1 MSGIVLFEDKK
12 DCCGCGA
19 CMNVCPKEAISM
31 VEDEYGFIY
40 PKIDK
45 TLCVECGACKK
56 VCGYQSLPEKH
67 KSEGVYAMAA
77 KDVDMLR
84 QSASGGAFAVIA
96 KKVLEEGGTVYG
108 VALVQE
114 NDKLSPK
121 HIRIDA
127 VEDLARLQGSKY
139 VQSDIGMTYQQ
150 VRRDIQNGLK
160 VLFSGTPCQIA
171 SLQKFLGKECK
182 NLVTVEIICHGVPN
196 ARLFNDYI
204 EYIDKKKKT
213 PKTVGFL
220 FRDKS
225 KGQGYHSKF
234 LYSDGTSKTISGKT
248 TSYVSLFSKSLTLR
262 SNCYSC
268 PFATLNRVADITVGD
283 FWGFHEEYPKLD
295 KNIQLSDGKGIS
307 CVLVNTKLGKKVIES
322 CNNKFIVMNS
332 ELNKVALHNE
342 QLNKPSKYSQEREK
356 ILESY
361 KVSGYGAVEKYYHM
375 NFKKE
380 ILFYIISNFV
390 PKNAKRMVKNALGNI
405 KKKR

>member
-1 MSGIVLFEDKK
+1 MSEIVLFEDKK
-12 DCCGCGA
+12 ECCGCGA

-67 KSEGVYAMAA
+67 KPERVYAMAA
-77 KDVDMLR
+77 KDEDMLR

-96 KKVLEEGGTVYG
+96 ENILKDGGIVYG
-108 VALVQE
+108 AALVQG

-127 VEDLARLQGSKY
+127 VEDLVRLQGSKY
-139 VQSDIGMTYQQ
+139 VQSDMGMTYQQ
-150 VRRDIQNGLK
+150 VRKDIQNGLK

-171 SLQKFLGKECK
+171 GLQKFIKKEDK
-182 NLVTVEIICHGVPN
+182 NLVTIEIICHGVPN

-204 EYIDKKKKT
+204 KYMEQIRKT

-225 KGQGYHSKF
+225 KGQDMTSKF
-234 LYSDGTSKTISGKT
+234 LYADGSCKIVSGKT
-248 TSYVSLFSKSLTLR
+248 TSYVSLFLKSLTYR

-268 PFATLNRVADITVGD
+268 PYSTPDRVADITVGD

-295 KNIQLSDGKGIS
+295 KNIQLSNGKGIS
-307 CVLVNTKLGKKVIES
+307 CVLVNTELGKKVIES
-322 CNNKFIVMNS
+322 CKNKFIVMDS
-332 ELNKVALHNE
+332 EFNRVAQHNA
-342 QLNKPSKYSQEREK
+342 QLQRPSKYSPERESV
-356 ILESY
+356 LGSY
-361 KVSGYGAVEKYYHM
+361 KIEGYGAVEKYYHK

-380 ILFYIISNFV
+380 ILFYTISNLV
-390 PKNAKRMVKNALGNI
+390 PKNAKRMVKKAIGNI
-405 KKKR
+405 KRK

>member
-1 MSGIVLFEDKK
+1 MSKIVLFEDKK

-19 CMNVCPKEAISM
+19 CMNICPKEAISM

-67 KSEGVYAMAA
+67 KPERVYAMAA
-77 KDVDMLR
+77 KDEDMLR

-108 VALVQE
+108 AAFVQE
-114 NDKLSPK
+114 NGKLEPK

-127 VEDLARLQGSKY
+127 VEDLVRLQGSKY
-139 VQSDIGMTYQQ
+139 VQSEIGTTYQQ
-150 VRRDIQNGLK
+150 ARKDLQNGVN

-171 SLQKFLGKECK
+171 GLQKFLGKEYK

-204 EYIDKKKKT
+204 EYIEQKKKT

-225 KGQGYHSKF
+225 KGQDMTSKF
-234 LYSDGTSKTISGKT
+234 LYADGSCKIVSGKT
-248 TSYVSLFSKSLTLR
+248 TSYVSLFLKSLTYR

-268 PFATLNRVADITVGD
+268 PYSTPDRVADITVGD
-283 FWGFHEEYPKLD
+283 FWGFHEEHPKLD
-295 KNIQLSDGKGIS
+295 KNIQLSNGKGIS
-307 CVLVNTKLGKKVIES
+307 CVLVNTELGKMVVES
-322 CNNKFIVMNS
+322 CKDKFIVMDS
-332 ELNKVALHNE
+332 EFNKVAQHNA
-342 QLNKPSKYSQEREK
+342 QLQQPSKYNSEREK

-380 ILFYIISNFV
+380 ILFYTISNLV
-390 PKNAKRMVKNALGNI
+390 SKNAKRMVKNALGNI